1 MKNLYLCIGLYS
13 LTNVFLMSPLPQS
26 FQKWASVMLF
36 ALLSATIFAAKPYKL
51 EVKYVDCLPEKLMLY
66 EFDGIGFSILQVKKP
81 GKDSTFTFSVKTDSP
96 IMYFV
101 GRQPNVIKPVVFGL
115 DKKMKLSPMCRK
127 IPNATFADGSMNR
140 EIEKLLQESI
150 LFPTKEQA
158 IRSKIGRQKTSEA
171 LKVAFQALDKEK
183 LDWQKEKY
191 AIHPYLGRMADL
203 NLYFSFLN
211 NDMNYNSELE
221 YYAREFFQK
230 VDWKNPMYQ
239 NIPMV
244 FDLLKTYAA
253 TLNRFHLENAL
264 RQVYIEDLLEKIPA
278 DSKTY
283 KYALGGV
290 TMAFRGANKE
300 LFSYFGKKYIK
311 KYKTAKPD
319 ASVLNLERMLSDE
332 AILDNGKVAPD
343 FTLNDTKGNP
353 VSLSSLRGKIVL
365 LDFWASWCGPCR
377 RENPNV
383 KKLYNKYKNKGFE
396 VMSVSLDRKRAPWL
410 AAIQKDDLP
419 WIHVSDVKGW
429 KCAPAQLYK
438 VRSIPATFLLDK
450 EGRIIAKGLRG
461 PMLEQKLKEVFGE

>member
-1 MKNLYLCIGLYS
+1 LHSILFSNRKC
-13 LTNVFLMSPLPQS
+13 VLMSILPQS
-26 FQKWASVMLF
+26 IQKGASFLLF
-36 ALLSATIFAAKPYKL
+36 VLLSVTVFAAKPYKL
-51 EVKYVDCLPEKLMLY
+51 EVKYLNCLPEKLMLY

-81 GKDSTFTFSVKTDSP
+81 NKDSVFTFSVTTDSP

-115 DKKMKLSPMCRK
+115 DKKMKLTPVCRS
-127 IPNATFADGSMNR
+127 IPNATFPDGTLNR
-140 EIEKLLQESI
+140 EVEKLLQEAI

-183 LDWQKEKY
+183 LEWAKQKY
-191 AIHPYLGRMADL
+191 AIHPYLGCMADL
-203 NLYFSFLN
+203 NLYLSFLN
-211 NDMNYNSELE
+211 NDMNYTSEME

-230 VDWKNPMYQ
+230 VDWKNPMYN

-244 FDLLKTYAA
+244 FDMFKTYAG
-253 TLNRFHLENAL
+253 TLNRFREENAL
-264 RQVYIEDLLEKIPA
+264 RQIFIEEILEKIPA

-290 TMAFRGANKE
+290 TMAFRGTNKE
-300 LFSYFGKKYIK
+300 LFPIFGNLYLK
-311 KYKTAKPD
+311 KYKSEKPN
-319 ASVLNLERMLSDE
+319 ASILNLERMLSDE
-332 AILDNGKVAPD
+332 TILDNGKVAPD
-343 FTLNDTKGNP
+343 FTLNDTKGKP
-353 VSLSSLRGKIVL
+353 VTLSSLRGKIVL

-383 KKLYNKYKNKGFE
+383 KKLYSKYKSKGFE
-396 VMSVSLDRKRAPWL
+396 VIGVSLDRKRAPWL
-410 AAIQKDDLP
+410 AAIQKDELP

-461 PMLEQKLKEVFGE
+461 PMLEQKLKEIFGE